1 MKLLMENWR
10 RYVLEEQEVDEA
22 NEKIRKS
29 IKEFMSNKP
38 LLLKEYGGGFYLSD
52 EEWDDE
58 EEEEA
63 EEVLDDLEDEAEDA
77 AEEEIEDTIGD
88 SGDANGDVPDRSH
101 ASSGYQ
107 MGTEIGSKVGGI
119 AALVGGI
126 ALQMAKDFGGFL
138 GKTVLKALK
147 IWTRKGRRGD
157 SVTDFWCRQHRHG
170 GTARSKGYNE
180 SRRQREGSAKTSP
193 GKSRRIYEFPK
204 ASGRQYL

>member
-1 MKLLMENWR
+1 PTKKYENQLKSFMSHNPKLLREFIGPGNPLW
-10 RYVLEEQEVDEA
+10 DE
-22 NEKIRKS
+22 
-29 IKEFMSNKP
+29 
-38 LLLKEYGGGFYLSD
+38 D
-52 EEWDDE
+52 DDE

-88 SGDANGDVPDRSH
+88 TGKANGDVPDRSH
-101 ASSGYQ
+101 ASIGYE

-147 IWTRKGRRGD
+147 YGPEKVDRGD
-157 SVTDFWCRQHRHG
+157 SVTDFW
-170 GTARSKGYNE
+170 
-180 SRRQREGSAKTSP
+180 
-193 GKSRRIYEFPK
+193 
-204 ASGRQYL
+204 